1 MGHCWTMI
9 SIELVHSR
17 PPYSPFG
24 IRSDNKSAREIF
36 GGSIKAPVRIS
47 SALVGRGV
55 VPGCHSGDRGG
66 AGIAHFATFGLSW
79 SDEPRRRIAAIN

>member
-55 VPGCHSGDRGG
+55 VQRGCFGGDERTAVSPIFRHRTGVMP
-66 AGIAHFATFGLSW
+66 A
-79 SDEPRRRIAAIN
+79 